1 MRTCRLISLLMAII
15 ITTLFF
21 SFSAMAID
29 ASIKDDA
36 YHYMHSGVDDHL
48 YNERWYFNAVSND
61 TNLRITYLVSD
72 PENLTGMSKFQV
84 MAVVVQDGNAPI
96 VGVHQGRGIG
106 GDRNSPNLD
115 IDQSGISSQEEPNI
129 RVWGAVDDIASAV
142 PIRWDLEYQPA
153 VAPWF
158 GIPVQMHVGHS
169 KGDWMKWLVYMPSA
183 KVTGTVTIAN
193 RTFDISGVGFHDHNW
208 GRYVFN
214 DPRWNFAQ
222 VSKPQDGFSLVV
234 GDAWGEQR
242 NTALGVTSAG
252 KPIKFAKKQIALN
265 YTDFALDP
273 QTSRTYPIAYKVTAD
288 NGEYLL
294 DLNITVRKN
303 VPLLVEYPSPK
314 PSYVIFSQISD
325 FQGTLKS
332 KTGAEYGFDEIG
344 FSEYTTHRLHPIFG
358 KINDSEGKDT
368 GISNAG
374 LAIVGTNE
382 RTGQT
387 KKSDPSSQGWF
398 SIDASYGDYLANSSA
413 PWVADGDKV
422 KLSARNAV
430 GKENSTEILINLTAD
445 RQEADMNL

>member
-106 GDRNSPNLD
+106 GDHNSPNLD

-153 VAPWF
+153 VVPWF

-169 KGDWMKWLVYMPSA
+169 KRDWMKWLVCMPSA

-294 DLNITVRKN
+294 DMNITVRKN

-325 FQGTLKS
+325 FQGSLKS

>member
-1 MRTCRLISLLMAII
+1 MRTCRLISLPMAII

-21 SFSAMAID
+21 SFSAMAIE

-72 PENLTGMSKFQV
+72 PDNLTGMSKFQV

-129 RVWGAVDDIASAV
+129 RVWGAVDDIASGV

-183 KVTGTVTIAN
+183 KVTGTVTVAN

-242 NTALGVTSAG
+242 NTALGVTSGG
-252 KPIKFAKKQIALN
+252 KPIKFTKKQIDLN
-265 YTDFALDP
+265 YTDFALDQ
-273 QTSRTYPIAYKVTAD
+273 QTSQTYPVAYKVTAD

-303 VPLLVEYPSPK
+303 VPILIEYPSPN

-325 FQGTLKS
+325 FKGILRS
-332 KTGAEYGFDEIG
+332 KTGEEYGFDEIG
-344 FSEYTTHRLHPIFG
+344 FSEYATHMLHPVFG
-358 KINDSEGKDT
+358 RVTRSEGEDAE
-368 GISNAG
+368 ISNEG
-374 LAIVGTNE
+374 LTIFAINE

-387 KKSDPSSQGWF
+387 KEADPSSQGWF
-398 SIDASYGDYLANSSA
+398 SIDASFEDYMANSSA